1 LRSSPQS
8 VGMLGGRPLVAS
20 RRFPYASKQLTNR
33 LINAGERTEFVKN
46 ILRGIASFLA
56 VGVLSVGLAAQTT
69 SARYDSDIQTRV
81 TQQLTKKQDFR
92 NLQATTE
99 DGIVTLSGKVD
110 LYQQKLDAAKKVR
123 KLAQVQGVRNL
134 IAVNSAVPDAEVQ
147 AKLERKLHY
156 DRIGYDN
163 QFNFVDVSVK
173 DGAATLTGATRND
186 MGRDS
191 AVWIANNMPGVTDV
205 VDNVKVLPVSG
216 FDDRIRISAV
226 RAIYRDPVLGRYA
239 SDPAKPIRIVVDNGN
254 LSLYGTV
261 ATAMDKQIAG
271 IRANQVFGVFS
282 VQNNLEVVKGS

>member
-1 LRSSPQS
+1 
-8 VGMLGGRPLVAS
+8 M
-20 RRFPYASKQLTNR
+20 
-33 LINAGERTEFVKN
+33 KN
-46 ILRGIASFLA
+46 ILRAMIAFL
-56 VGVLSVGLAAQTT
+56 VVSVLSVGMVAQTT
-69 SARYDSDIQTRV
+69 SARYDSDIQARV

-92 NLQATTE
+92 ALRASTE
-99 DGIVTLSGKVD
+99 DGIVTLSGSVD

-123 KLAQVQGVRNL
+123 KLDKVQGVRNL
-134 IAVNSAVPDAEVQ
+134 IAVSSSAPDAELE

-163 QFNFVDVSVK
+163 QFNFIEVSVK
-173 DGAATLTGATRND
+173 NGTATLTGETRTD
-186 MGRDS
+186 VGRDS
-191 AVWIANNMPGVTDV
+191 ALALANYMPGVKDV
-205 VDNVKVLPVSG
+205 VDNIKVSPVSG

-239 SDPAKPIRIVVDNGN
+239 SDPARPIRIVVDNGK

-261 ATAMDKQIAG
+261 ATATDKQIAG

>member
-1 LRSSPQS
+1 
-8 VGMLGGRPLVAS
+8 
-20 RRFPYASKQLTNR
+20 
-33 LINAGERTEFVKN
+33 
-46 ILRGIASFLA
+46 
-56 VGVLSVGLAAQTT
+56 
-69 SARYDSDIQTRV
+69 
-81 TQQLTKKQDFR
+81 LTKKQEFR
-92 NLQATTE
+92 NLQASTE
-99 DGIVTLSGKVD
+99 DGIVTLSGTVD

-123 KLAQVQGVRNL
+123 KLDKVQGVRNL
-134 IAVNSAVPDAEVQ
+134 IAVSSSAPDAEVQ

-156 DRIGYDN
+156 DRMGYDN

-191 AVWIANNMPGVTDV
+191 AVWIANNMPGVNDV
-205 VDNVKVLPVSG
+205 VDNIEVLPVSG

-254 LSLYGTV
+254 LTLYGTV

-271 IRANQVFGVFS
+271 MRANQVFGVFR
-282 VQNNLEVVKGS
+282 VQNNLAVVKGS

>member
-1 LRSSPQS
+1 
-8 VGMLGGRPLVAS
+8 MLGGRPLVAS

-186 MGRDS
+186 MGHDS
-191 AVWIANNMPGVTDV
+191 ALWIVNNMPGVTDV
-205 VDNVKVLPVSG
+205 VDNVKVLPVSR

-261 ATAMDKQIAG
+261 ASAMDKQIAG

>member
-1 LRSSPQS
+1 
-8 VGMLGGRPLVAS
+8 M
-20 RRFPYASKQLTNR
+20 
-33 LINAGERTEFVKN
+33 KN
-46 ILRGIASFLA
+46 ILRAMTSFLA
-56 VGVLSVGLAAQTT
+56 VGVLGVGMAAQTT
-69 SARYDSDIQTRV
+69 SARYDSDIQARV

-92 NLQATTE
+92 NLQASTE
-99 DGIVTLSGKVD
+99 DGIVTLSGSVD

-123 KLAQVQGVRNL
+123 KLDKVQGVRNL
-134 IAVNSAVPDAEVQ
+134 IAVSSSAPDAELE

-163 QFNFVDVSVK
+163 QFNFIEVSVK
-173 DGAATLTGATRND
+173 NGSATLTGETRTD
-186 MGRDS
+186 VGRDS
-191 AVWIANNMPGVTDV
+191 ALALANYMPGVKDV
-205 VDNVKVLPVSG
+205 VDNIKVSPVSG

-239 SDPAKPIRIVVDNGN
+239 SDPARPIRIVVDSGK